1 MSEIITSSGLVKEPF
16 DKYWD
21 GNLTRRE
28 AQRAFNKLGSNDAEL
43 MGMSDTAALVLNYL
57 CERFGVKREE
67 IDEYVKVKSAEVN
80 AMREAMKKAQET
92 QNVSSNG

>member
-21 GNLTRRE
+21 GPLSRRE

-43 MGMSDTAALVLNYL
+43 MGMVDTNCLVVNYICELLKITRKDLDDFVEQKKAEMAA
-57 CERFGVKREE
+57 
-67 IDEYVKVKSAEVN
+67 
-80 AMREAMKKAQET
+80 MKAQET
-92 QNVSSNG
+92 QNVSSN